1 MRKSLTALAVVLLLS
16 ASQAGAQA
24 VPADSTEVIVK
35 GAIRPKPAEEV
46 PPPPLDVFTQSPRV
60 EQIALSSDGS
70 RFAFVTRKAGLRLL
84 TTYNVTDGSN
94 QTIRLSEDPISSIN
108 WLDNDHMLISD
119 TETVLRSTCPSGM
132 DKNFKTAQSVSD
144 LGAWINSPFTRDP
157 DNEAFGIKFHNGLT
171 ESIMHNALTPPPCA
185 DYGVRSH
192 EAATIVD
199 LRTSQ
204 SISFGAK
211 MAGDYDHMPLGLPKP
226 VMVDGKLAL
235 VGPFLELRDKTI
247 GGQVAQ
253 RVYLWRVDPKTG
265 RARIIDDAGG
275 DMDRLNAYVDDW
287 LTDETGQPTVR
298 ALYTYLDETFSIEMK
313 KSGKWTPIL
322 KRKIDAKAHTFAP
335 FLAGLGR
342 DGQSLLILDVAIG
355 ADGQRRFHYY
365 ELSADGKLSEA
376 LDSGDATRD
385 RPLFDPQTGALS
397 GFAHDGEITTYTF
410 FDPDLAEVYKH
421 AVDTAPGQAVRVVAT
436 ARDPHQ
442 MILFNQGGDD
452 PGSWHYYDFA
462 TGKRVDIGSQYPS
475 VPAEWVASQRPV
487 RYTAADGVEIRA
499 LITLPPQ
506 GEAKNR
512 PLVVL
517 PHDGPLG
524 HDARGFD
531 GLAQALA
538 SRGYVVLQP
547 NYRGS
552 DGYGAALTEA
562 GKGEWSGRILSDM
575 ADGVRYLAGQGIVD
589 AKRVCIAGEGYGGYA
604 ALAGAQSGNP
614 YRCAIAINGISDPD
628 DYLKTAK
635 QNAVADEIAA
645 LKADPTQPRAFRAD
659 ANSPALVQRYFG
671 SQTPAAITATAV
683 RTPVLLVHSQYDKT
697 VPPSHSRTLRDA
709 LQKAG
714 KPVTYVELADC
725 GHALATEA
733 CRLGTAQ
740 AVVDFLA
747 INNPAK

>member
-1 MRKSLTALAVVLLLS
+1 MYRLTATLAVVMIL
-16 ASQAGAQA
+16 A
-24 VPADSTEVIVK
+24 VPAAMAQTAPEDATEVVVK
-35 GAIRPKPAEEV
+35 GAIRPKLAEEAS
-46 PPPPLDVFTQSPRV
+46 PPPLEVFTQSPRV
-60 EQIALSSDGS
+60 EHIALSSDGS
-70 RFAFVTRKAGLRLL
+70 RFAFVTRKGGQRLL
-84 TTYNVTDGSN
+84 TTYKVIDGSN
-94 QTIRLSEDPISSIN
+94 QAIKLSEDPISAIT
-108 WLDNDHMLISD
+108 WFGNDHIILSA
-119 TETVLRSTCPSGM
+119 TETALRSTCPSGSGQS
-132 DKNFKTAQSVSD
+132 FKAAQALSD
-144 LGAWINSPFTRDP
+144 LAYRIDA
-157 DNEAFGIKFHNGLT
+157 EAPTFSDGQNKPHEGITGTLISHA
-171 ESIMHNALTPPPCA
+171 ITPPACA

-192 EAATIVD
+192 DAGTIVD
-199 LRTSQ
+199 LRTKQ
-204 SISFGAK
+204 SISLGAK
-211 MAGDYDHMPLGLPKP
+211 MAGDYDHMALGLPKP

-235 VGPFLELRDKTI
+235 VGPFLELRDKSI
-247 GGQVAQ
+247 AGQVAQ
-253 RVYLWRVDPKTG
+253 RAYLWRVDPETG
-265 RARIIDDAGG
+265 RGRIIDDHGG
-275 DMDRLNAYVDDW
+275 DLDRIGSYVDDW

-298 ALYTYLDETFSIEMK
+298 ALYTYLDETFSIEMR

-355 ADGQRRFHYY
+355 SDGQRRFHYY

-487 RYTAADGVEIRA
+487 RYTAADGLEVRA

-531 GLAQALA
+531 GLAQAMA

-562 GKGEWSGRILSDM
+562 GKGEWSGRNLERHGRWRALSRQ
-575 ADGVRYLAGQGIVD
+575 ARSGRSQARLHRRRGLWRLRGAGRC
-589 AKRVCIAGEGYGGYA
+589 AKR
-604 ALAGAQSGNP
+604 
-614 YRCAIAINGISDPD
+614 
-628 DYLKTAK
+628 
-635 QNAVADEIAA
+635 
-645 LKADPTQPRAFRAD
+645 QPVSLRHRH
-659 ANSPALVQRYFG
+659 QR
-671 SQTPAAITATAV
+671 
-683 RTPVLLVHSQYDKT
+683 H
-697 VPPSHSRTLRDA
+697 
-709 LQKAG
+709 
-714 KPVTYVELADC
+714 
-725 GHALATEA
+725 
-733 CRLGTAQ
+733 CRS
-740 AVVDFLA
+740 
-747 INNPAK
+747 